1 MLLFLNLKEIKAKTK
16 DYIKQKSDLN
26 KSLFLYLIESNYFN
40 FFFTSTS
47 WNASKTSPSLMSL

>member
-26 KSLFLYLIESNYFN
+26 KSLFLYLIERVI
-40 FFFTSTS
+40 TSIFS
-47 WNASKTSPSLMSL
+47 SLLLLGMPLKRHLL